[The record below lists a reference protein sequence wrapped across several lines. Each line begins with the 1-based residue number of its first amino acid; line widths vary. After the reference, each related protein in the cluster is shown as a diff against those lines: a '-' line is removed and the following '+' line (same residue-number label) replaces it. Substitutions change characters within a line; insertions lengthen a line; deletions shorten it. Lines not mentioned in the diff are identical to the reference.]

1 MSASLRKRPRRL
13 SAQQA
18 LQIIIAESNA
28 DTSDSDTESDSENEE
43 HEADE
48 LPLPDEPLSD
58 LSGEEDDVEVEDKDD
73 ASDESGSDSDTYTK
87 TTILMMGIRH
97 KVKFTSQNRDIFGIR
112 NHLHQDVLVFI
123 T

>member
-1 MSASLRKRPRRL
+1 MDTD
-13 SAQQA
+13 AQQA

-58 LSGEEDDVEVEDKDD
+58 LSGEDDVEVEDKDD
-73 ASDESGSDSDTYTK
+73 ASDESGSDSDT
-87 TTILMMGIRH
+87 H
-97 KVKFTSQNRDIFGIR
+97 
-112 NHLHQDVLVFI
+112 
-123 T
+123 